1 MSTSLSVEGD
11 KDMMKSLVIAAGLLA
26 IGAAEASAQSVQ
38 FRIGPPPPPP
48 RFERNAFPYEARRHG
63 ECQRKAFRLNEY
75 ERYAAS
81 DGRVSWRERRE
92 IESLRRDLDASCGR
106 FRFRG

>member
-1 MSTSLSVEGD
+1 MEMI
-11 KDMMKSLVIAAGLLA
+11 KNLVLAAGLLA

-48 RFERNAFPYEARRHG
+48 VFQRDVHPYAARRHDV
-63 ECQRKAFRLNEY
+63 CQRKAFRLHEY

-81 DGRVSWRERRE
+81 DGRISGRERRE
-92 IESLRRDLDASCGR
+92 IESLRQDLDASCGR